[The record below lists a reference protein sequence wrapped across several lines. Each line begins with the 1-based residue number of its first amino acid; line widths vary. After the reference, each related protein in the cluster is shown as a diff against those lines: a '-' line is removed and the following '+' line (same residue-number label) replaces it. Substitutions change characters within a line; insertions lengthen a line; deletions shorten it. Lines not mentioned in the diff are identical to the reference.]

1 MSSVVE
7 IRCPQCQSDFVDS
20 RAGWKEED
28 IARCP
33 KCGENVLVHRIEVE
47 SVENGHAV
55 HAHPIVATPLDRT
68 D

>member
-20 RAGWKEED
+20 RADWKEED
-28 IARCP
+28 VARCP
-33 KCGENVLVHRIEVE
+33 KCGTNVAVRGSEIE
-47 SVENGHAV
+47 SAGNGHVV
-55 HAHPIVATPLDRT
+55 HAQPTVPTPTDRT